1 MEDKTIGE
9 LIMEY
14 FEAHPLQDLEHAP
27 VVDWVEDQY
36 MALYGKKPRDPW
48 RNIRK
53 LHQEGKLIKVS
64 KGIYRYDP
72 DYVHDVDLFDFPPD
86 VKEEIYK
93 RDNYRCV
100 VCGLGRED
108 GVEICADHKKAKDKG
123 GTNEVDN
130 GQTLCY
136 QHNLLKKKY
145 SMTEAGKR
153 YFTKIYEDAVRNGDK
168 RMLSFCSEIFDIY
181 DKHDIDNHIPRPD
194 SRNK

>member
-1 MEDKTIGE
+1 MEDRTIGE

-14 FEAHPLQDLEHAP
+14 FKAHPLQDLEHAP

-36 MALYGKKPRDPW
+36 MALYDKKPRDPW

-93 RDNYRCV
+93 RDNHRCV
-100 VCGLGRED
+100 VCGLGMED

-123 GTNEVDN
+123 GTSEVDN

-153 YFTKIYEDAVRNGDK
+153 YFTLDFPYQTGCIG
-168 RMLSFCSEIFDIY
+168 IFLW
-181 DKHDIDNHIPRPD
+181 
-194 SRNK
+194 